1 MRGFPRN
8 NQTGAPPRAG
18 RRLTRR
24 TSNADE
30 HGRVIVRSTG
40 DFRESHMVIT
50 VTPSRSPD
58 PQGGTVLSAAE
69 VIDTLL
75 IFGPTS
81 VAASVAATP
90 AAVYILHNQ
99 PELPE
104 PACITAGEPGLTT
117 SEPVPVSCRWLTA
130 RANLSSDDLAV
141 IRHALTAVAEVKVR
155 A

>member
-1 MRGFPRN
+1 
-8 NQTGAPPRAG
+8 
-18 RRLTRR
+18 
-24 TSNADE
+24 
-30 HGRVIVRSTG
+30 
-40 DFRESHMVIT
+40 MVIT
-50 VTPSRSPD
+50 VTPSRSRD

-69 VIDTLL
+69 VTDTLL
-75 IFGPTS
+75 IIGPTS

-104 PACITAGEPGLTT
+104 LACITAGEPGLTT

-130 RANLSSDDLAV
+130 RAILSSDDLAV